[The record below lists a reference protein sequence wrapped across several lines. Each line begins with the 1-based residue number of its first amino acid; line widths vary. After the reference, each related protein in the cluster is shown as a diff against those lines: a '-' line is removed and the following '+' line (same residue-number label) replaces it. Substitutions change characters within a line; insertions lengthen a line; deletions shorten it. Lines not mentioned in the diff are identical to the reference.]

1 MCMHMFMIHFMIYI
15 FRPLR
20 YSALL
25 STHSWTVPVSQI
37 TRHLHGASQAL
48 ASPHRAASSRAVLT
62 ERNVIQ
68 VEILEKSHV
77 RHEFIFAV
85 IMYSLE
91 TQDFYHLT
99 LQTL

>member
-1 MCMHMFMIHFMIYI
+1 MYTYVYDTFDDLYI
-15 FRPLR
+15 
-20 YSALL
+20 SATEIQCSFLW
-25 STHSWTVPVSQI
+25 STHSLTVPVSQI

-62 ERNVIQ
+62 ERNLIQ

-85 IMYSLE
+85 KMHSLE
-91 TQDFYHLT
+91 TQDFHHLIM
-99 LQTL
+99 